1 MDAAGHRFGFLRRYL
16 RPRNMALAAWHG
28 LFVFGVWI
36 CVKEI
41 GRIVPSEIDWV
52 EAGAVSPIVRE
63 QKNCGECLKIKN
75 IILRCKLVSSLNCSH
90 SAS

>member
-16 RPRNMALAAWHG
+16 RPRNMALAARHG

-75 IILRCKLVSSLNCSH
+75 IILRC
-90 SAS
+90 